1 MEDRFEISILLDY
14 YDSLLTDKQRN
25 IMNLYYN
32 DDLSLAEIAELNNTS
47 RQAIYD
53 LIKRCYKQ
61 LVTYEEKLQL
71 LKKTIVRMDMKDELI
86 QYLKN
91 NNLLGKDLIDHID
104 NDIEEII
111 NA

>member
-25 IMNLYYN
+25 IMSLYYN

-61 LVTYEEKLQL
+61 LVIYEEKLQL
-71 LKKTIVRMDMKDELI
+71 LKKTVIRMEMKDELI
-86 QYLKN
+86 KLLDNAYLN
-91 NNLLGKDLIDHID
+91 KDLINHI
-104 NDIEEII
+104 NKNIEEII